1 MPRRFAVLACAVMLI
16 GSAGTSRAQT
26 LAGTYSAPNQQGGTI
41 TLELKAL
48 TGGKI
53 SGTLSGN
60 GNSFTL
66 DGAMNGAMAE
76 GTITGNGMKMF
87 FGAQLAGEQ
96 LQFIMVEP
104 DANGQPNFQRATPI
118 QFKRGAA
125 APTPAP
131 APQGNPLAGGA
142 GGGNPL
148 ARSTPADK
156 YAGAWTSKDVKLSLN
171 TAAAGYSGTLTH
183 QGQNYP
189 ITLKADGPG
198 LSGNFTAGGAAYPVL
213 VKLEGNSLLL
223 NTAGTTYMLARGGDA
238 AGAATGGGQVTGA
251 NAQDAQM
258 IRVLTANAWCSFS
271 YSGSSG
277 TYSSGGVSRSSK
289 VFLNA
294 DGSVSSTS
302 SSERTSSG
310 VNGQAYV
317 GNQGGNQGYWKFEN
331 GQFYL
336 GQTREQMAPQ
346 TFKMTYNS
354 NGYPIP
360 VVNGTEYMICR

>member
-1 MPRRFAVLACAVMLI
+1 MLRRSLALAFLALVSVAA
-16 GSAGTSRAQT
+16 GSGAQS
-26 LAGTYSAPNQQGGTI
+26 LVGTYTAPNQQGGTI
-41 TLELKAL
+41 TLEFKAL
-48 TGGKI
+48 AGGKVG
-53 SGTLSGN
+53 GTLSGN
-60 GNSFTL
+60 GNSFQL

-87 FGAQLAGEQ
+87 FGAQLNGDQ

-118 QFKRGAA
+118 QFKRGPA
-125 APTPAP
+125 APPAQ
-131 APQGNPLAGGA
+131 AGNPLAAG

-148 ARSTPADK
+148 AKSAAPGTGSAPPG
-156 YAGAWTSKDVKLSLN
+156 AGMMGTS
-171 TAAAGYSGTLTH
+171 
-183 QGQNYP
+183 P
-189 ITLKADGPG
+189 
-198 LSGNFTAGGAAYPVL
+198 
-213 VKLEGNSLLL
+213 
-223 NTAGTTYMLARGGDA
+223 
-238 AGAATGGGQVTGA
+238 
-251 NAQDAQM
+251 QDEQM
-258 IRVLTANAWCSFS
+258 IRLLTANAWCSFS

-289 VFLNA
+289 VYLRP
-294 DGSVSSTS
+294 DGVVSATS

-310 VNGQAYV
+310 ASGQAYV
-317 GNQGGNQGYWKFEN
+317 GGNDATQGHWKFEN

-336 GQTREQMAPQ
+336 GQTREQLAPQ